1 MACPARSLPSRVTE
15 MEVIAVA
22 VQIAIGLIFLQSSLA
37 KTLRWHE
44 FKGIVHAYELLP
56 GWAAA
61 VAAGGVLVVE
71 LFTGVALV
79 AGWTPVAAL
88 VAAGLLAIFAA
99 AMAVN
104 ILRGRT
110 SLDCG
115 CFQSAKQ
122 PLEWRLVVRNLVC
135 AGVAITASELSL
147 DLADPLRWMHALPAG
162 VALFAIYIALNAV
175 WALDASRVAA
185 FTRS

>member
-1 MACPARSLPSRVTE
+1 

-56 GWAAA
+56 NWAAP
-61 VAAGGVLVVE
+61 VVAGGVLVAE
-71 LFTGVALV
+71 LLTGVALI
-79 AGWTPVAAL
+79 AARTPVAAL
-88 VAAGLLAIFAA
+88 VGAGLFAVFA
-99 AMAVN
+99 TAMAVN

-135 AGVAITASELSL
+135 AGAVIAASELSL
-147 DLADPLRWMHALPAG
+147 DLADSARWMHALPAG
-162 VALFAIYIALNAV
+162 VALFAIYFALNAV
-175 WALDASRVAA
+175 WALDASRVTA